1 MQLFLYFAN
10 NYYQFFNVIRNKSLK
25 LDTYINRQKIKS
37 KQSTKLKEEE
47 IEIMTS
53 QYAGLHPKNK
63 FLGKDQHIISF

>member
-47 IEIMTS
+47 IEKNNDESICRATS
-53 QYAGLHPKNK
+53 EK
-63 FLGKDQHIISF
+63 